1 MLLLSAIPV
10 FMIAS
15 LLAYRWIVQRF
26 EKYHK
31 ENVGLSIILI
41 LFVTSSYNML
51 GRTYPMPDWVKFA
64 VIVLDVLAAYA
75 AIVNSIRLGRYEKKT
90 L

>member
-1 MLLLSAIPV
+1 MLLLSTIPV
-10 FMIAS
+10 VMITS
-15 LLAYRWIVQRF
+15 LLAYRWIVQKF

-41 LFVTSSYNML
+41 LFVTSSYNIL

-64 VIVLDVLAAYA
+64 VIALVALAAYVT
-75 AIVNSIRLGRYEKKT
+75 IVNSTRLGRYEKKT

>member
-10 FMIAS
+10 IMIAS
-15 LLAYRWIVQRF
+15 LLAYRWIVQKF

-41 LFVTSSYNML
+41 VFVTGSYNSL
-51 GRTYPMPDWVKFA
+51 GRTDPMPAWVN
-64 VIVLDVLAAYA
+64 DVLAAYA

>member
-1 MLLLSAIPV
+1 MLLLSVIPV
-10 FMIAS
+10 VMIAS
-15 LLAYRWIVQRF
+15 LLAYRWIVQKF

-41 LFVTSSYNML
+41 VFVTSSYNIL
-51 GRTYPMPDWVKFA
+51 GRTDPMPDWVKFA
-64 VIVLDVLAAYA
+64 VIALVVLAAYSA
-75 AIVNSIRLGRYEKKT
+75 VINSIRLGRYEKKT

>member
-1 MLLLSAIPV
+1 MILLSAIPV
-10 FMIAS
+10 IMIAS

-41 LFVTSSYNML
+41 VFVTGSYSML
-51 GRTYPMPDWVKFA
+51 GRTDPMPDWIKFA
-64 VIVLDVLAAYA
+64 VIALDVLAASS